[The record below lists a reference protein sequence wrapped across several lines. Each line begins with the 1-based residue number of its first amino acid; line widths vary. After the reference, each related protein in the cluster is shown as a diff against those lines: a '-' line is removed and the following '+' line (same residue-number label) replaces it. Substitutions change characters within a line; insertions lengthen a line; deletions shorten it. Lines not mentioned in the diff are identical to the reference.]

1 MLRATLGRYLKEGLI
16 NAEGERHRIVRRIVG
31 GLFGKGNVRGMMPV
45 FAMKCGQLRGMW
57 SERVNTLISDFH
69 SQTISESPGAN
80 RQEEAETGVLMDVLD
95 GLNRLSFD
103 IIGLTA
109 FDHSFDALRGMKGKG
124 FVVPW
129 PGSEG
134 EATQNPSA
142 AGHAQAQPAQSIEE
156 DHGEGSRIYE
166 AYDRMFDVCEGR
178 TGLRG
183 MLSVMW
189 PALDKILVSGLTQAQ
204 DLSKSSQ
211 GFLSCPAMQPTE
223 NSRRVAE
230 GMGNIDSLTERLVKA
245 KKTELLEGEKQGL
258 GELDTGGK
266 RGKDLLTLI
275 GTRNR
280 SVQLSARSRTWLI
293 LTLWSCVCLVKAD
306 MAMKPEERM
315 TDLEISGALATFM
328 VGPFTFILVVEV
340 SADGC

>member
-16 NAEGERHRIVRRIVG
+16 NAEGDRHRIVRRIVG

-45 FAMKCGQLRGMW
+45 FTMKCGQLRGMW

-69 SQTISESPGAN
+69 SQTILSSPEAI
-80 RQEEAETGVLMDVLD
+80 RQEETETGVLMDVLD

-134 EATQNPSA
+134 EEKQHPAAATREQVK
-142 AGHAQAQPAQSIEE
+142 PAQSIEE

-189 PALDKILVSGLTQAQ
+189 PALDKIWVSRPSQAHAPSRGL
-204 DLSKSSQ
+204 K
-211 GFLSCPAMQPTE
+211 
-223 NSRRVAE
+223 
-230 GMGNIDSLTERLVKA
+230 
-245 KKTELLEGEKQGL
+245 
-258 GELDTGGK
+258 
-266 RGKDLLTLI
+266 
-275 GTRNR
+275 
-280 SVQLSARSRTWLI
+280 
-293 LTLWSCVCLVKAD
+293 
-306 MAMKPEERM
+306 
-315 TDLEISGALATFM
+315 
-328 VGPFTFILVVEV
+328 
-340 SADGC
+340 